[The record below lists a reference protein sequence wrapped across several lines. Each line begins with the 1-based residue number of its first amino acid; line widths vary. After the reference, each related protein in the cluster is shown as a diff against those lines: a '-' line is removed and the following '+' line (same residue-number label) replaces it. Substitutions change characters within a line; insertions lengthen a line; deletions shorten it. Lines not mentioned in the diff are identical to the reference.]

1 MQASAHCN
9 PRPERAIT
17 RPAMLHVNEMT
28 YRVAGRALFE
38 RATLAVNKGE
48 RTGLVGPNGSG
59 KTSLLNLIS
68 GSLQPDEGSLSLQRG
83 VRLGLVAQDAPSGPE
98 SLLDTVLAA
107 DPERTAL
114 LEEAETAHDPGRIAE
129 VHERLADI
137 GAASAPARA
146 ARILAGLGF
155 DEAGQQGSCRELS
168 GGWRMRVALA
178 ALLFP
183 QPDLLLLDEPTN
195 HLDLEAT
202 LWLEGFLRSYPG
214 TLLLVSHD
222 RNLLNRVAKRIVH
235 LEDLK
240 LVSYTGNYD
249 RFERTRRERL
259 ERHAALQK
267 RQMAQRRHIQAFV
280 DRFRYKASKARQAQ
294 SRLKA
299 LARMEPIA
307 TVIEQR
313 TVDLAFPEP
322 GVLAPPLMT
331 LEGVSAGYQSAS
343 PVLSGLDLRLDPD
356 ERVALLGANGNG
368 KTTFLRLLSGALAPQ
383 GGGIVR
389 SSKLRVGYFAQ
400 DQAEQL
406 DPCTTAL
413 NLVAG
418 LLPKARESQQ
428 RAHLGSFG
436 LTGDRALIEVG
447 RLSGGEKARLVFA
460 LNSCT
465 SPHLLL
471 MDEPTNH
478 LDVDTRQALVQAIND
493 FPGAVVL
500 VSHDS
505 HLIELIADRLWLVAE
520 GTITPFDGDL
530 DDYRRLLLEQRRE
543 ERAAA
548 RRRPGSGHD
557 GAQETARNGLKPK
570 DRRRAAAA
578 ARDAQASLRRA
589 ARDAETRVEELT
601 KACRELEAQLADPAA
616 YDGDGQR
623 LEDLQ
628 MRYGTLR
635 RTLSEAE
642 TRWLSAQQA
651 LEGP

>member
-1 MQASAHCN
+1 
-9 PRPERAIT
+9 
-17 RPAMLHVNEMT
+17 MLSVNDMT
-28 YRVAGRALFE
+28 FRVAGRALFE
-38 RATLAVNKGE
+38 RASLAVNKGD
-48 RTGLVGPNGSG
+48 RAGLVGPNGSG
-59 KTSLLNLIS
+59 KTTLLKLIA
-68 GSLQPDEGSLSLQRG
+68 GELQPDEGEISLPRNL
-83 VRLGLVAQDAPSGPE
+83 RLGRVAQDAPSGPE

-107 DPERTAL
+107 DRERTAL
-114 LEEAETAHDPGRIAE
+114 LAEAETARDPARIAE

-137 GAASAPARA
+137 DAASAPARA

-155 DEAGQQGSCRELS
+155 DEAAQQGSCRALS

-178 ALLFP
+178 ALLFSE
-183 QPDLLLLDEPTN
+183 PDLLLLDEPTN

-202 LWLEGFLRSYPG
+202 LWLESYLRSYPG

-240 LVSYTGNYD
+240 LVAYNGNYD

-259 ERHAALQK
+259 ERQAALQK

-307 TVIEQR
+307 SVIERR
-313 TVDLAFPEP
+313 TVDLTFPEP
-322 GVLAPPLMT
+322 EALAPPLIT
-331 LEGVSAGYQSAS
+331 LEGVAAGYKTDA
-343 PVLSGLDLRLDPD
+343 PVLGQLDLRLDSD

-368 KTTFLRLLSGALAPQ
+368 KTTFLRLLSGSLKPQ
-383 GGGIVR
+383 AGKIVR
-389 SSKLRVGYFAQ
+389 SGKLRVGYFAQ

-406 DPCTTAL
+406 DPRATAL
-413 NLVAG
+413 SLLAR
-418 LLPKARESQQ
+418 LLPKAREAEQ
-428 RAHLGSFG
+428 RAHLGRFG
-436 LTGDRALIEVG
+436 LIGERALTEVG

-460 LNSCT
+460 LNSCAK
-465 SPHLLL
+465 PHLLL
-471 MDEPTNH
+471 LDEPTNH
-478 LDVDTRQALVQAIND
+478 LDVDARQALVQALNE

-505 HLIELIADRLWLVAE
+505 HLIELIADRLWLVAG
-520 GTITPFDGDL
+520 GTVAPFDGDL

-548 RRRPGSGHD
+548 RRRPEDAGDRPKGGRRD
-557 GAQETARNGLKPK
+557 GPSPK
-570 DRRRAAAA
+570 ERRRAAAE
-578 ARDAQASLRRA
+578 AREAQASLRRA
-589 ARDAETRVEELT
+589 ARDAERRMEQLNRE
-601 KACRELEAQLADPAA
+601 CRELEARLADPVV
-616 YDGDGQR
+616 YDGDPAR

-628 MRYGTLR
+628 VRYGAAR
-635 RTLSEAE
+635 RALSEAE
-642 TRWLSAQQA
+642 TRWLRAQDA
-651 LEGP
+651 LDRS

>member
-1 MQASAHCN
+1 
-9 PRPERAIT
+9 
-17 RPAMLHVNEMT
+17 MLHVNEMT
-28 YRVAGRALFE
+28 FRVAGRPLFE
-38 RATLAVNKGE
+38 RATLAVDKGE

-59 KTSLLNLIS
+59 KTTLLKLIT
-68 GSLQPDEGSLSLQRG
+68 GSLQPDEGSLSLQRN
-83 VRLGLVAQDAPSGPE
+83 VRLGVVAQDAPSGPE

-114 LEEAETAHDPGRIAE
+114 LEEAESARDPHRIAE

-155 DEAGQQGSCRELS
+155 NETAQQGNCRELS

-178 ALLFP
+178 ALLFA

-240 LVSYTGNYD
+240 LVSYSGNYD

-259 ERHAALQK
+259 ERQAALQK

-280 DRFRYKASKARQAQ
+280 DRFRYKATKARQAQ

-322 GVLAPPLMT
+322 EALAPPLVT
-331 LEGVSAGYQSAS
+331 LEGVTAGYQAAS
-343 PVLSGLDLRLDPD
+343 PVLGGLDLRLDPD

-383 GGGIVR
+383 DGNIVR
-389 SSKLRVGYFAQ
+389 SGKLRVGYFAQ

-406 DPCTTAL
+406 DPRTTAL
-413 NLVAG
+413 SLIAN

-428 RAHLGSFG
+428 RSHLGRFG
-436 LTGDRALIEVG
+436 LTGDRALVEIG

-460 LNSCT
+460 LNSCA

-471 MDEPTNH
+471 LDEPTNH
-478 LDVDTRQALVQAIND
+478 LDVDTRQALVQAINEY
-493 FPGAVVL
+493 PGAVVL

-530 DDYRRLLLEQRRE
+530 DDYRRLLLEQRRA
-543 ERAAA
+543 ERAEA
-548 RRRPGSGHD
+548 RRRSRGARDGGRPGEHK
-557 GAQETARNGLKPK
+557 ALKPK

-578 ARDAQASLRRA
+578 TRDAQASLRRV
-589 ARDAETRVEELT
+589 ARNAEARVEELT
-601 KACRELEAQLADPAA
+601 KACQELAAHLANPQA
-616 YDGDGQR
+616 YDGDQNE
-623 LEDLQ
+623 LEGLQ
-628 MRYGTLR
+628 MRYGALR
-635 RTLSEAE
+635 RELSDAEAS
-642 TRWLSAQQA
+642 WLSAQEA
-651 LEGP
+651 LEGS

>member
-1 MQASAHCN
+1 
-9 PRPERAIT
+9 
-17 RPAMLHVNEMT
+17 MLHVNEMT

-38 RATLAVNKGE
+38 RATLAVDKGE
-48 RTGLVGPNGSG
+48 HTGLVGPNGSG
-59 KTSLLNLIS
+59 KTTLLKLIA
-68 GSLQPDEGSLSLQRG
+68 GSLQPDEGSLSLQRN

-114 LEEAETAHDPGRIAE
+114 LEEAETAHDPHRIAE
-129 VHERLADI
+129 IHERLTDI
-137 GAASAPARA
+137 SAASAPARA

-155 DEAGQQGSCRELS
+155 DETAQQGNCRELS

-178 ALLFP
+178 ALLFS

-202 LWLEGFLRSYPG
+202 LWLEGYLRSYPG

-240 LVSYTGNYD
+240 LVGYSGNYD

-259 ERHAALQK
+259 EREAALQK

-322 GVLAPPLMT
+322 GVLPPPLMT
-331 LEGVSAGYQSAS
+331 LEGVAAGYQAGS
-343 PVLSGLDLRLDPD
+343 PVLRDLDLRLDPD

-383 GGGIVR
+383 DGGIVR
-389 SSKLRVGYFAQ
+389 SGKLRVGYFAQ

-406 DPCTTAL
+406 DPRTTAL
-413 NLVAG
+413 NLVAN
-418 LLPKARESQQ
+418 LLPKARESEQ
-428 RAHLGSFG
+428 RSHLGRFG
-436 LTGDRALIEVG
+436 LTGDPAAAGRTDQSPGRRYPPSPGPGDQRIPGRGGPGEPRFPFDRAHRRSPVVG
-447 RLSGGEKARLVFA
+447 RRG
-460 LNSCT
+460 
-465 SPHLLL
+465 
-471 MDEPTNH
+471 
-478 LDVDTRQALVQAIND
+478 
-493 FPGAVVL
+493 
-500 VSHDS
+500 HD
-505 HLIELIADRLWLVAE
+505 HTV
-520 GTITPFDGDL
+520 
-530 DDYRRLLLEQRRE
+530 
-543 ERAAA
+543 
-548 RRRPGSGHD
+548 RRRP
-557 GAQETARNGLKPK
+557 
-570 DRRRAAAA
+570 RRLPPPAARAAPRGARGGPPALRQWTRRWAQRWAQRPQAQGSAA
-578 ARDAQASLRRA
+578 
-589 ARDAETRVEELT
+589 
-601 KACRELEAQLADPAA
+601 
-616 YDGDGQR
+616 GG
-623 LEDLQ
+623 
-628 MRYGTLR
+628 G
-635 RTLSEAE
+635 
-642 TRWLSAQQA
+642 
-651 LEGP
+651 

>member
-1 MQASAHCN
+1 
-9 PRPERAIT
+9 
-17 RPAMLHVNEMT
+17 MLNVNEMT
-28 YRVAGRALFE
+28 YRVAGRLLFE
-38 RATLAVNKGE
+38 RATLAVGKGE

-59 KTSLLNLIS
+59 KTTLFKLIA
-68 GSLQPDEGSLSLQRG
+68 GELQPDEGSISLQSN

-107 DPERTAL
+107 DPERMAL
-114 LEEAETAHDPGRIAE
+114 LKEAPTAREPARIAE
-129 VHERLADI
+129 IHERLADI

-155 DEAGQQGSCRELS
+155 DETAQHGSCRELS

-178 ALLFP
+178 ALLFSE
-183 QPDLLLLDEPTN
+183 PDLLLLDEPTN

-202 LWLEGFLRSYPG
+202 LWLEGYLRTYPG
-214 TLLLVSHD
+214 TVLLISHD
-222 RNLLNRVAKRIVH
+222 RNLLNRVPKRIVH
-235 LEDLK
+235 LDELK
-240 LVSYTGNYD
+240 LVAYSGNYD

-259 ERHAALQK
+259 ERQAALRK
-267 RQMAQRRHIQAFV
+267 RQIAQRRHIQAFV

-307 TVIEQR
+307 TVIERR

-322 GVLAPPLMT
+322 EALAPPLLT
-331 LEGVSAGYQSAS
+331 LEGVAAGYQAGA
-343 PVLSGLDLRLDPD
+343 PVLRQLDLRLDSD

-368 KTTFLRLLSGALAPQ
+368 KTTFLRLLSGALKPQ
-383 GGGIVR
+383 AGKIVR
-389 SSKLRVGYFAQ
+389 SGKLRVGYFAQ

-406 DPCTTAL
+406 DPQATAL
-413 NLVAG
+413 TLTAR
-418 LLPKARESQQ
+418 LLPKVRESE
-428 RAHLGSFG
+428 RRGHLGRFG
-436 LTGDRALIEVG
+436 LSADRALVEVG

-460 LNSCT
+460 LNSCA

-471 MDEPTNH
+471 LDEPTNH
-478 LDVDTRQALVQAIND
+478 LDVDARQALVQAIND

-520 GTITPFDGDL
+520 GTVTPFDGDL

-543 ERAAA
+543 ERAGA
-548 RRRPGSGHD
+548 RRRPGGIRSGAGD
-557 GAQETARNGLKPK
+557 DLKPK
-570 DRRRAAAA
+570 DRRRAAAE
-578 ARDAQASLRRA
+578 ARGAQASLRRA
-589 ARDAETRVEELT
+589 ARDAEVRVKRLADE
-601 KACRELEAQLADPAA
+601 ARELEARLADPVA
-616 YDGDGQR
+616 YNGDAKR

-628 MRYGTLR
+628 IRYGAVR
-635 RTLSEAE
+635 RALSDAE
-642 TRWLSAQQA
+642 TRWLSAQEA
-651 LEGP
+651 LEQS

>member
-1 MQASAHCN
+1 
-9 PRPERAIT
+9 
-17 RPAMLHVNEMT
+17 MLHVNDMT
-28 YRVAGRALFE
+28 YRVAGRPLFE
-38 RATLAVNKGE
+38 RATLAVDKGE
-48 RTGLVGPNGSG
+48 RCGLVGPNGSG
-59 KTSLLNLIS
+59 KTTLLKLIS

-83 VRLGLVAQDAPSGPE
+83 LRLGLVAQDAPSGPE

-107 DPERTAL
+107 DPERLAL
-114 LEEAETAHDPGRIAE
+114 LEEAETAREPARISE
-129 VHERLADI
+129 IHERLADI

-155 DEAGQQGSCRELS
+155 DEAAQQGSCRELS

-178 ALLFP
+178 ALLFS

-202 LWLEGFLRSYPG
+202 LWLEGYLRSYPG

-240 LVSYTGNYD
+240 LVSYSGNYD
-249 RFERTRRERL
+249 RFERTRRERQ
-259 ERHAALQK
+259 ERQAALQK
-267 RQMAQRRHIQAFV
+267 RQMAERRHIQAFV

-313 TVDLAFPEP
+313 TVNLAFPEP
-322 GVLAPPLMT
+322 EPLAPPLMT
-331 LEGVSAGYQSAS
+331 LEGVAAGYAPGA
-343 PVLSGLDLRLDPD
+343 PVLHGLDLRLDPD

-368 KTTFLRLLSGALAPQ
+368 KTTFLRLLSGALAPES
-383 GGGIVR
+383 GRIVR

-400 DQAEQL
+400 DQADLLEPR
-406 DPCTTAL
+406 DTAV
-413 NLVAG
+413 NLVER
-418 LLPKARESQQ
+418 LLPKAREAER
-428 RAHLGSFG
+428 RAHLGRFG
-436 LTGDRALIEVG
+436 LSGDRALVEVG

-465 SPHLLL
+465 SPHLMLL
-471 MDEPTNH
+471 DEPTNH
-478 LDVDTRQALVQAIND
+478 LDVDARQALVQAINE

-520 GTITPFDGDL
+520 GGVTPFEGDL
-530 DDYRRLLLEQRRE
+530 DDYRRLLLEQRRA

-548 RRRPGSGHD
+548 RQRPD
-557 GAQETARNGLKPK
+557 GRRNGGRGGGREGLSPK
-570 DRRRAAAA
+570 ERRRAAAA
-578 ARDAQASLRRA
+578 AREAQASLRRA
-589 ARDAETRVEELT
+589 AREAEARVEKLARE
-601 KACRELEAQLADPAA
+601 CRELEARLADPQH
-616 YDGDGQR
+616 YNGDRQD

-628 MRYGTLR
+628 TRYGTLKR
-635 RTLSEAE
+635 ALSEAE
-642 TRWLSAQQA
+642 TSWLSAQEA
-651 LEGP
+651 LEKA

>member
-1 MQASAHCN
+1 
-9 PRPERAIT
+9 
-17 RPAMLHVNEMT
+17 MLHVNEMT
-28 YRVAGRALFE
+28 FRVAGRPLFE
-38 RATLAVNKGE
+38 RATLAVDKGE

-59 KTSLLNLIS
+59 KTTLLKLIT
-68 GSLQPDEGSLSLQRG
+68 GSLQPDEGSLSLQRN
-83 VRLGLVAQDAPSGPE
+83 VRLGVVAQDAPSGPE

-114 LEEAETAHDPGRIAE
+114 LEEAESARDPHRIAE

-155 DEAGQQGSCRELS
+155 NETAQQGNCRELS

-178 ALLFP
+178 ALLFA

-240 LVSYTGNYD
+240 LVSYSGNYD

-259 ERHAALQK
+259 ERQAALQK

-280 DRFRYKASKARQAQ
+280 DRFRYKATKARQAQ

-322 GVLAPPLMT
+322 EALAPPLMT
-331 LEGVSAGYQSAS
+331 LEGVTAGYQAAS
-343 PVLSGLDLRLDPD
+343 PVLGGLDLRLDPD

-383 GGGIVR
+383 DGNIVR
-389 SSKLRVGYFAQ
+389 SGKLRVGYFAQ

-406 DPCTTAL
+406 DPRTTAL
-413 NLVAG
+413 SLIAN

-428 RAHLGSFG
+428 RSHLGRFG
-436 LTGDRALIEVG
+436 LTGDRALVEIG

-460 LNSCT
+460 LNSCA

-471 MDEPTNH
+471 LDEPTNH
-478 LDVDTRQALVQAIND
+478 LDVDTRQALVQAINEY
-493 FPGAVVL
+493 PGAVVL

-548 RRRPGSGHD
+548 RRRSRGARDGGRPGEHK
-557 GAQETARNGLKPK
+557 ALKPK

-578 ARDAQASLRRA
+578 TRDAQASLRRV
-589 ARDAETRVEELT
+589 ARDAEARVEELT
-601 KACRELEAQLADPAA
+601 KACQELEAHLANPQA
-616 YDGDGQR
+616 YDGDQNE
-623 LEDLQ
+623 LEGLQ
-628 MRYGTLR
+628 MRYGALR
-635 RTLSEAE
+635 RELSDAEAS
-642 TRWLSAQQA
+642 WLSAQEA
-651 LEGP
+651 LEGS